1 MMSNP
6 LKKVSLKNWCESN
19 GYNGVT
25 QECIRSAFQS
35 QDKKVQ
41 SMAKKQMIK
50 GMSYGKEEEKR

>member
-1 MMSNP
+1 MSNR
-6 LKKVSLKNWCESN
+6 LKKISLKNWCFSN

-25 QECIRSAFQS
+25 KECILSAFQS
-35 QDKKVQ
+35 QDEKVQ